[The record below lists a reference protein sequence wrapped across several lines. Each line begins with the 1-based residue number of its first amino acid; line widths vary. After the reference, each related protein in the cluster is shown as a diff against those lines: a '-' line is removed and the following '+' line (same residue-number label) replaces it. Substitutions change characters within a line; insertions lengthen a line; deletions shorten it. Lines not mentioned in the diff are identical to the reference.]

1 MSFPDHDFTLH
12 GVRRKWIIHTMTRW
26 FVSSLALGATAAL
39 LVSCGNSK
47 DDMPILAGNTSGA
60 ASDGEYLF
68 QQAKSAEEAGKT
80 DKAIKLY
87 DETATRYPF
96 AKSAADARFRQAE
109 LLGGQGE
116 LVKSFEAYQQ
126 FLTRFQ
132 GSGRYTTAL
141 ERQAEI
147 AHAAASGQVKSGF
160 LVIKSKLATD
170 KVVEML
176 GQVRDNAPRSN
187 TAAKAQFAIGEV
199 YEEKNKHK
207 EAIAAYRQL
216 VRDQPD
222 SSLAPEALFRV
233 GVILTNQAEEGNQNR
248 ANIDS
253 AREAF
258 NDYLIQY
265 PGHSK
270 NAEARRK
277 LSSLGGREV
286 ERTFETAEFYYK
298 TGKFESAKIYYRDV
312 LKQAGYGK
320 LHDAA
325 KARLKEMGE

>member
-1 MSFPDHDFTLH
+1 
-12 GVRRKWIIHTMTRW
+12 MTQW
-26 FVSSLALGATAAL
+26 FVSSLALGAAAAL

-47 DDMPILAGNTSGA
+47 DDMPILAGNASHA
-60 ASDGEYLF
+60 ASDGEGLY
-68 QQAKSAEEAGKT
+68 QQAKSAESAGKI

-109 LLGGQGE
+109 LLKGQGKIPE
-116 LVKSFEAYQQ
+116 SFKAYQQ

-132 GSGRYTTAL
+132 GSGLYSTAL
-141 ERQAEI
+141 ERQAQM
-147 AHAAASGQVKSGF
+147 AQAAAGGEVKSGF
-160 LVIKSKLATD
+160 LILKSKLSTD

-176 GQVRDNAPRSN
+176 SQVRDNAPRST
-187 TAAKAQFAIGEV
+187 TAARAQYTIGEV
-199 YEEKNKHK
+199 YERKNKYK

-216 VRDQPD
+216 VRDQPE

-233 GVILTNQAEEGNQNR
+233 GVILTDQAEDGNQNR
-248 ANIDS
+248 ANLDS
-253 AREAF
+253 ASEAF

-277 LSSLGGREV
+277 LSSLGSREV

-298 TGKFESAKIYYRDV
+298 TGKVESAKIYYREV
-312 LKQAGYGK
+312 LKKAAYGK
-320 LHDAA
+320 LHDKA
-325 KARLKEMGE
+325 KARLKELGE